1 MDSLTLLFIISGG
14 AGLIFLLWT
23 YTPRGKKWLKD
34 L

>member
-1 MDSLTLLFIISGG
+1 MEALTIYMGIIVVIGGLFL
-14 AGLIFLLWT
+14 AWL

>member
-1 MDSLTLLFIISGG
+1 METFAITMMAVAAAACLFL
-14 AGLIFLLWT
+14 AWL